1 MALHIKIMYFLCN
14 IVLLLLIG
22 IYHFD
27 YVSGDDKL
35 DHTNIAGFP
44 KNPKDTK
51 SLDVFQTQHNHL
63 DKRSKGMNYLT
74 SSHRKFGESF
84 YRVS

>member
-1 MALHIKIMYFLCN
+1 MYLLCN

-22 IYHFD
+22 IYHFN
-27 YVSGDDKL
+27 YISGDDKI

-44 KNPKDTK
+44 ENLKDTK
-51 SLDVFQTQHNHL
+51 SLDVFQTHYNHL

-74 SSHRKFGESF
+74 SFHRKLK
-84 YRVS
+84 

>member
-1 MALHIKIMYFLCN
+1 MYFLCN

-27 YVSGDDKL
+27 YVSADDKL
-35 DHTNIAGFP
+35 DLTNIAGLP

-74 SSHRKFGESF
+74 SFHRKFKSW
-84 YRVS
+84 YS